1 MASPTKRGTATSLLR
16 GLWGFL
22 RGRLFRPEGREQ
34 RESKRI
40 LVRFAIAFAGPH
52 KKGKGIARDLSLGGC
67 MIETDTPLPMDTL
80 LELKLFVAEHEMPVE
95 VAASVRWADGQRLG
109 IKFLRIRDPDRCR
122 QFCGVDVP
130 EQSSSIE

>member
-1 MASPTKRGTATSLLR
+1 MSLLR
-16 GLWGFL
+16 RLWGFL

-40 LVRFAIAFAGPH
+40 LVRFAIAFAGPY

-95 VAASVRWADGQRLG
+95 VAASVGGRTASGWGSNFSASATQTASGSFSVLPCLRTPG
-109 IKFLRIRDPDRCR
+109 RIREKTR
-122 QFCGVDVP
+122 
-130 EQSSSIE
+130 

>member
-1 MASPTKRGTATSLLR
+1 MYNCRMSMLGR
-16 GLWGFL
+16 LWGFL
-22 RGRLFRPEGREQ
+22 GGRLCRPEGREQ

-40 LVRFAIAFAGPH
+40 LVRFAIAFAGPY

-95 VAASVRWADGQRLG
+95 VAASVRWSDGQRMG
-109 IKFLRIRDPDRCR
+109 IKFLRIRDPDRFR
-122 QFCGVDVP
+122 TVLGVAVP
-130 EQSSSIE
+130 QDARANS

>member
-1 MASPTKRGTATSLLR
+1 MYNCRMSLLR
-16 GLWGFL
+16 RLWGFL

-34 RESKRI
+34 RESKRV

-95 VAASVRWADGQRLG
+95 VAASVRWSDGQRMG
-109 IKFLRIRDPDRCR
+109 IKFLRIRDPDRFR
-122 QFCGVDVP
+122 KFLGVAVPQDVRAN
-130 EQSSSIE
+130 S

>member
-1 MASPTKRGTATSLLR
+1 MSLLR
-16 GLWGFL
+16 RLWGFL

-67 MIETDTPLPMDTL
+67 MMETDTPLPADTI
-80 LELKLFVAEHEMPVE
+80 LELKLFVAEAEMPIE
-95 VAASVRWADGQRLG
+95 VAASVRWADGQRMG
-109 IKFLRIRDPDRCR
+109 IKFLRIRDQDRFR
-122 QFCGVDVP
+122 KFL
-130 EQSSSIE
+130 S